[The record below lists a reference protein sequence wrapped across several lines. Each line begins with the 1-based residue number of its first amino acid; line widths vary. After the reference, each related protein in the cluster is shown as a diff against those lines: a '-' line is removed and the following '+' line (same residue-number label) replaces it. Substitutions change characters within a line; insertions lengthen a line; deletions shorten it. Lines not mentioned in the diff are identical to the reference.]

1 MSLRPGV
8 FLDRDGT
15 LIDELGYLRD
25 PDGLRLLPGAAAAV
39 RALNERGVPIALV
52 TNQSGVARGLFTE
65 DDFLAGIFPRYLGE
79 LRHTA
84 FVPDD
89 LESATE
95 RARAVAG
102 EPVERHMRKA
112 VTVEADT
119 SAIHAAEVFLHCEWG
134 AVALVDDDGRYVGML
149 AQVEFCRRLL
159 PTLGR

>member
-1 MSLRPGV
+1 MPM
-8 FLDRDGT
+8 
-15 LIDELGYLRD
+15 
-25 PDGLRLLPGAAAAV
+25 LRLRELEPVDASVPRTATFGEAAEALAASGLSAV
-39 RALNERGVPIALV
+39 AVLDERGH
-52 TNQSGVARGLFTE
+52 VAGLFTE

-134 AVALVDDDGRYVGML
+134 AVALVDADERYVGML
-149 AQVEFCRRLL
+149 SQVEFCRRLL